1 MTPDTPTDIELVA
14 YIDGEMTQQD
24 RARVELAMAQDE
36 GIGLRIAALSGTTFG
51 MRKAF
56 APLLSEA
63 PVEQMLASLAG
74 IPTKAEPQPAQI
86 ATKASGGGRRW
97 MIAASLA
104 LVALGGLGDHL
115 AFAPKPVAVA
125 GDSGHWRD
133 IVASYVRLYTPQ
145 TFANVSDDT
154 TLQTRQLQTVGR
166 AMGLHLDPKT
176 IAFAGLQFKQAQ
188 LLQYDATPIAELNY
202 LDPQYGPMSLCIM
215 PSNAAPSAPEAETRR
230 GLNVSYWNDGHR
242 AFMVIGAQPASF
254 LGEVARRL
262 GATLASISVDQNF
275 SKSGITI

>member
-1 MTPDTPTDIELVA
+1 MTVQTPTDPELVA
-14 YIDGEMTQQD
+14 YVDGELSQDD
-24 RARVELAMAQDE
+24 RARVELAMAYDPQ
-36 GIGLRIAALSGTTFG
+36 IAARMAALSGATFG

-63 PVEQMLASLAG
+63 PVEKMLSSLG
-74 IPTKAEPQPAQI
+74 DIPTKVAPRPVQTVNKTA
-86 ATKASGGGRRW
+86 GGGRRW
-97 MIAASLA
+97 MIAAGLA
-104 LVALGGLGDHL
+104 LVVLGGLGDHL

-125 GDSGHWRD
+125 ENSGHWRD
-133 IVASYVRLYTPQ
+133 IVASYVRLYTPE
-145 TFANVSDDT
+145 TFANVSDDAA
-154 TLQTRQLQTVGR
+154 LQARQLQTVSR

-215 PSNAAPSAPEAETRR
+215 PSDAAPSAPEAEMRR

-242 AFMVIGAQPASF
+242 SFMVIGAQPASY

-262 GATLASISVDQNF
+262 GSTLASISVDQDLG
-275 SKSGITI
+275 KSGITI